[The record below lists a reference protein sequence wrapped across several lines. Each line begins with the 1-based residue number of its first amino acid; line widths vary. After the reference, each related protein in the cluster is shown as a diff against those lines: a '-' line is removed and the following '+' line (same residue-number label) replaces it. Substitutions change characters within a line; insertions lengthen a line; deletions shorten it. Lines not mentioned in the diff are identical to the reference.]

1 MLVKLLYSALLA
13 VVALAAAGEL
23 LRIWTDKRLYIDAFE
38 VAAADVV
45 SADLGEERGQV
56 IFHQLQ
62 EYN

>member
-1 MLVKLLYSALLA
+1 MEDDLPALLA
-13 VVALAAAGEL
+13 EVALAAAGEL

-45 SADLGEERGQV
+45 SVDLGEERGQV

>member
-45 SADLGEERGQV
+45 SVDLGEERGQV